1 MNGKEALSYCRFRLA
16 QLGRAGV
23 PSIVLV
29 FIGLLLIDC
38 LMKKLKSDFANNQEG
53 KPMKIKMKRIITRT
67 VMATLKIVW
76 DVGTDFLYETLL
88 A

>member
-1 MNGKEALSYCRFRLA
+1 MAKRQITYCRFRLA
-16 QLGRAGV
+16 QLGKAGI

-38 LMKKLKSDFANNQEG
+38 LTKHLKSDSANNQEG
-53 KPMKIKMKRIITRT
+53 KPMKIKMKRIITNT
-67 VMATLKIVW
+67 AIAMLEIVW
-76 DVGTDFLYETLL
+76 TVGTDFLYEALL